1 MTNQKKISVIIP
13 TYQRPEQLKRA
24 MISVKSQNY
33 ENYEVIVCSDGY
45 SAEDEELVSSM
56 NDNRFTYNF
65 IEKAQ
70 VKNWGHMQRNA
81 MIEKCTGDYVMWL
94 DDDNFIFNDYFS
106 FVNSKFEDD
115 YGLLVF
121 RVNHNLAGIIPKSD
135 SIKLADIDTLNVM
148 VKTSIAKKIKWQ
160 LLYDADFYF
169 IHDVENYCIENDL
182 KIKFFDKIIGMHT

>member
-1 MTNQKKISVIIP
+1 MSNQKKISVILP

-24 MISVKSQNY
+24 MVSVKSQNY

-45 SAEDEELVSSM
+45 STEDEQLVLSM
-56 NDNRFTYNF
+56 NDYRFTYDF
-65 IEKAQ
+65 IEKSQ

-94 DDDNFIFNDYFS
+94 DDDNFIVNDYFS
-106 FVNSKFEDD
+106 FVNSKFQDD
-115 YGLLVF
+115 DGLLVF

-135 SIKLADIDTLNVM
+135 SIKIADIDTLNVM

-169 IHDVENYCIENDL
+169 IHDVENYCIENNL